1 MLETLRVSYANKKAS
16 VATGREDVGCGMAS
30 TVTKI
35 RWWLDSVRGLKAHID
50 LYKRMYRLAQE
61 IPMEQRNRTLIEQL
75 RRQEGMIG
83 FCLLHVI
90 LVHPVG
96 SGRMD

>member
-1 MLETLRVSYANKKAS
+1 
-16 VATGREDVGCGMAS
+16 MAS
-30 TVTKI
+30 TVTKV

-50 LYKRMYRLAQE
+50 LYKHMYRLAQNV
-61 IPMEQRNRTLIEQL
+61 PVNQRTRALADQL

>member
-1 MLETLRVSYANKKAS
+1 
-16 VATGREDVGCGMAS
+16 MAS

-35 RWWLDSVRGLKAHID
+35 RWWLDSVQGLKAHID
-50 LYKRMYRLAQE
+50 LYKHMYKHAQKV
-61 IPMEQRNRTLIEQL
+61 PPEQRTSALVDQL

-90 LVHPVG
+90 FVHPVG

>member
-1 MLETLRVSYANKKAS
+1 
-16 VATGREDVGCGMAS
+16 MAS
-30 TVTKI
+30 TVTKM

-50 LYKRMYRLAQE
+50 LYKHMYRLAQE
-61 IPMEQRNRTLIEQL
+61 IPPGQRTSALVEQL
-75 RRQEGMIG
+75 RRQEEMIG